1 MKIGVLN
8 GPNLNLL
15 GSRMPE
21 IYGDCTLRDVEDR
34 LRRLAAGAFAPVEL
48 DFFQSNSEGALIDAL
63 QRLDREGAAYCIFNP
78 GGYTFTSVALLDAVS
93 AVAMKVIEVHI
104 SNLHARESFRHTSR
118 LAAFCVGQVN
128 GFGPASYEMA
138 LFYILQQERL
148 LFRDAAGPPHPH
160 PPGAL

>member
-15 GSRMPE
+15 GSRKPE
-21 IYGDCTLRDVEDR
+21 LYGVSTLRDIEEA
-34 LRRLAAGAFAPVEL
+34 LRRLAGRASAALEL

-78 GGYTFTSVALLDAVS
+78 GGYTFTSVALLDAVM
-93 AVAMKVIEVHI
+93 AVRMKIIEVHL
-104 SNLHARESFRHTSR
+104 SNLHAREAFRHTSR
-118 LAAFCVGQVN
+118 LAAHCVGQIS

-138 LFYILQQERL
+138 LFYILEREKL
-148 LFRDAAGPPHPH
+148 LA
-160 PPGAL
+160 